1 MRKQTID
8 LVKRGVAQCFVSVTL
23 IVIVHSQAHADAWV
37 AELGIVHWSYKEP
50 SLAVTHEGW
59 LPSFGISKKLNQAQ
73 EAVGQWDLSATLAI
87 GQVDYSG
94 TGTMKG
100 QPMAHTQAMAAY
112 LIPLENSNAQWA
124 PTLAYDHVFNDGRG
138 VTSTGQGGYR
148 RVNQRLSAG
157 LQWRQPMANGW
168 HWRTEIQ
175 RLLRGRQ
182 TSELSDIGGEYQGL
196 TAPVNVQRNGW
207 ALKLDACK
215 DVPVGQICLQAQH
228 TRVGASDRV
237 LITTTQSRYEVH
249 EPANNYMR
257 LGVTFKRPLQLE

>member
-59 LPSFGISKKLNQAQ
+59 LPSFGISKKLNKAQ
-73 EAVGQWDLSATLAI
+73 EAFGQWDLSATLAI

-112 LIPLENSNAQWA
+112 LIPIENSNAQWA

>member
-23 IVIVHSQAHADAWV
+23 NFVVHSQAHADAWV

-112 LIPLENSNAQWA
+112 LIPIENSNAQWA

-175 RLLRGRQ
+175 RLLRGRR

-249 EPANNYMR
+249 EPANNYIR